1 MPYQRKTRDIFT
13 VQAEWGRWWEDE
25 TSELTSKA
33 ARERLR
39 EYRQNAPGCY
49 RIRKT
54 RERIA
59 AAMPE
64 RQANANA

>member
-13 VQAEWGRWWEDE
+13 VQAEWGQGWEDE
-25 TSELTSKA
+25 TSELTRKA

-59 AAMPE
+59 NAMH
-64 RQANANA
+64 QNA